1 MKSKI
6 NKANEHIHNLFLQN
20 FLVSTPDNSSK
31 LSEQDLLKL
40 SRIFKK
46 GRSEKHFVNYLKHK
60 KLTHFSNYKYLKSLS
75 DARTLKSLQI
85 IEASIKILKLFNSNK
100 IDCIPLKGAQLIF
113 FYNQSPSIRPM
124 RDLDILINESQIDD
138 AVRLLLQNGFFF
150 ESKANIQNDYKSSI
164 NKNRYDI
171 EHIVNDQ
178 GVCIELHYKIFPKSV
193 CSISKV
199 MWDNYEKSFIKD
211 IQISRLPPEI
221 LSLHFIY
228 HSTTKEGFDVG
239 VQALY
244 DLYHIF
250 SQKDFD
256 FTKLLTIS
264 NKVNL
269 LEETSIFIKIFEK
282 YNKFSFKPEV
292 LNNLYQIDDG
302 ILEECTKLLI
312 INNASNHS
320 IRIFRYGVFNLFKKN
335 FKISTLNGEV
345 FYKKNKFEYISIFF
359 KRFRRNIYRL
369 IPIFYKLFVDK
380 SFLHDNLKTV
390 QILRKIKK

>member
-1 MKSKI
+1 
-6 NKANEHIHNLFLQN
+6 
-20 FLVSTPDNSSK
+20 
-31 LSEQDLLKL
+31 
-40 SRIFKK
+40 
-46 GRSEKHFVNYLKHK
+46 
-60 KLTHFSNYKYLKSLS
+60 
-75 DARTLKSLQI
+75 
-85 IEASIKILKLFNSNK
+85 
-100 IDCIPLKGAQLIF
+100 
-113 FYNQSPSIRPM
+113 M